1 MAQSARPRKSVE
13 MSKTP
18 IWKSI
23 AIVLTTDIAEGRYGA
38 GDRLPTEAQLA
49 AKHGVNRHTV
59 RRALADMAEQ
69 GLVHARRGAGV
80 FVTARPTDYPIGKR
94 VRYHKS
100 ISASGKIPGKTILAL
115 TTRAADETEAEAL
128 DLEPGDSVH
137 VYDGLSLAD
146 GQPIAIFQSVFPAD
160 RLPEILGALSQTGS
174 VTRALQL
181 CGVDDY
187 TRISTRLTA
196 RSASAAQAVH
206 LKLTEGAPVLHSL
219 GINADAKGQPV
230 EFGKSV
236 FAGDRVTL
244 TISDG

>member
-1 MAQSARPRKSVE
+1 

-23 AIVLTTDIAEGRYGA
+23 ALGLTSDIAEGRYGT

-59 RRALADMAEQ
+59 RRALADMAEL
-69 GLVHARRGAGV
+69 GLVHSRRGAGV
-80 FVTARPTDYPIGKR
+80 FVAARPTDYPIGKR

-115 TTRAADETEAEAL
+115 TTRAADDTEAEAL
-128 DLEPGDSVH
+128 DLCVGADVH

-146 GQPIAIFQSVFPAD
+146 GQPIAMFQSVFPAN
-160 RLPEILGALSQTGS
+160 RLPGILDALTETGS
-174 VTRALQL
+174 VTRALQH
-181 CGVDDY
+181 CGVEDY

-196 RSASAAQAVH
+196 RAATATQALH

-219 GINADAKGQPV
+219 GINADPQGRPV
-230 EFGKSV
+230 EYGKTV
-236 FAGDRVTL
+236 FAGERVTL
-244 TISDG
+244 TISDA